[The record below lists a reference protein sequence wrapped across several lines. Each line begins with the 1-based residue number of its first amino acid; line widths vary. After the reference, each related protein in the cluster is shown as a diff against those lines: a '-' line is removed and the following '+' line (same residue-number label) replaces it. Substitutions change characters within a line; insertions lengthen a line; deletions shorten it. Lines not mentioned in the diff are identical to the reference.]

1 MSVLVTKVIARTMQ
15 PRKGLTPAEC
25 EESPSGGLSYPKP
38 DGELADPDVPAPV
51 KDDDDDDDDG

>member
-1 MSVLVTKVIARTMQ
+1 MTKVIARTMQ

-25 EESPSGGLSYPKP
+25 EESPSGGLSNPKP